1 MAAGRTIC
9 NKPVG
14 ELKAIL
20 IKNFVIEAIVG
31 IHDHERNAEQP
42 IRINL
47 EMEVDEFPND
57 SNFNEINLVDYS
69 DIATRIEALVIASR
83 FYLLETMA
91 AKIADTLIA
100 IYPISS
106 VSIEIEKPNAITK
119 ADAAGVKLIRKT

>member
-1 MAAGRTIC
+1 
-9 NKPVG
+9 
-14 ELKAIL
+14 
-20 IKNFVIEAIVG
+20 
-31 IHDHERNAEQP
+31 
-42 IRINL
+42 
-47 EMEVDEFPND
+47 MEVDEFPND